1 MAVEVVMPK
10 LGMAMKEG
18 SVSLWHKKEGDSVT
32 KGEIIANIGSEKIE
46 TDLEAPADGVLLKI
60 AVPEGE
66 GVPPGT
72 VIGYIGQPGEQV
84 GTAAAGAADA
94 QPGESAAVPGDAV
107 PDAAPAGRSEPAEA
121 PAHGRDIKI
130 SPVAR
135 KMAEAAGLD
144 IAKLTGTGPQG
155 RITKEDVEHAIANA
169 SSAPSA
175 GVQDSS
181 ANPVA
186 VGAASVPSA
195 NLASAALPGFVEHT
209 EQIPVAGIRKVIAA
223 RMHDSLQHSA
233 QLTLTLRADVTDLL
247 ALQRQMSET
256 AQRQHEVKLT
266 VTDFIARAV
275 VLSLKRHKQMNS
287 AYIDDRIHVF
297 DHVHLGIA
305 VALDKGLVVPVIRH
319 ADQYSVLDL
328 SRQIKALAQQS
339 RSGQLG
345 SDALQGSTFTI
356 TNLGAYGIDY
366 FTPIL
371 NTPEAG
377 ILGVGGV
384 AEMPVYK
391 GADLQRRSLLPLSL
405 TFDHRVLDGAP
416 AAEFLRAV
424 KDALE
429 DPYRLV
435 L

>member
-18 SVSLWHKKEGDSVT
+18 SVSLWHKKEGDPVT

-84 GTAAAGAADA
+84 GGVAAGAAEGPTADGS
-94 QPGESAAVPGDAV
+94 PSGGAV
-107 PDAAPAGRSEPAEA
+107 PDAAPAGGTVSSEA

-155 RITKEDVEHAIANA
+155 RITKEDVEHAIANPPSTPAAPASAGEAAA
-169 SSAPSA
+169 SSDGASAAPSA
-175 GVQDSS
+175 
-181 ANPVA
+181 ATA
-186 VGAASVPSA
+186 VPS
-195 NLASAALPGFVEHT
+195 GFTEHT
-209 EQIPVAGIRKVIAA
+209 EQIPVTGIRKVIAA
-223 RMHDSLQHSA
+223 RMHDSLQQSA

-266 VTDFIARAV
+266 VTDFISRAV

-319 ADQYSVLDL
+319 ADRCSVLDL
-328 SRQIKALAQQS
+328 SRQIKALAQQA
-339 RSGQLG
+339 RNGQLG

-377 ILGVGGV
+377 ILGVGSV
-384 AEMPVYK
+384 AEMPIYK
-391 GADLQRRSLLPLSL
+391 GDSLQRRSLLPLSL

>member
-18 SVSLWHKKEGDSVT
+18 SVSLWHKKEGDPVT
-32 KGEIIANIGSEKIE
+32 KGDIIANIGSEKIE

-84 GTAAAGAADA
+84 GGAAVRSA
-94 QPGESAAVPGDAV
+94 AESAAEDSSGGAV
-107 PDAAPAGRSEPAEA
+107 SDSAPAGGPVLAEA

-135 KMAEAAGLD
+135 KMADAAGLD

-155 RITKEDVEHAIANA
+155 RITKEDVERAIANPAAVSSAPASAGEAAA
-169 SSAPSA
+169 SSAGANAAPSA
-175 GVQDSS
+175 
-181 ANPVA
+181 ATA
-186 VGAASVPSA
+186 VPS
-195 NLASAALPGFVEHT
+195 GFTEHA

-223 RMHDSLQHSA
+223 RMHESLHQSA

-328 SRQIKALAQQS
+328 SRQIKALALQA
-339 RSGQLG
+339 RNGQLG

-356 TNLGAYGIDY
+356 TNLGAYGIDF

-391 GADLQRRSLLPLSL
+391 GDDLQRRSLLPLSL

>member
-18 SVSLWHKKEGDSVT
+18 SVSLWHKKEGDPVT

-60 AVPEGE
+60 VVPEGE

-84 GTAAAGAADA
+84 GAEAVGAAAGAATDGS
-94 QPGESAAVPGDAV
+94 PSGGAV
-107 PDAAPAGRSEPAEA
+107 PDEAPAGGPVSAEA

-155 RITKEDVEHAIANA
+155 RITKEDVEHAIANPPSAPAAPASAGEAAA
-169 SSAPSA
+169 SSDGANAAPSA
-175 GVQDSS
+175 
-181 ANPVA
+181 ATA
-186 VGAASVPSA
+186 VPS
-195 NLASAALPGFVEHT
+195 GFTEHT
-209 EQIPVAGIRKVIAA
+209 EQIPVTGIRKVIAA
-223 RMHDSLQHSA
+223 RMHDSLQQSA

-305 VALDKGLVVPVIRH
+305 VALDKGLVVPVIPH
-319 ADQYSVLDL
+319 ADRYSVLDL
-328 SRQIKALAQQS
+328 SRQIKALAQQA
-339 RSGQLG
+339 RNGQLG

-377 ILGVGGV
+377 ILGVGSV

-391 GADLQRRSLLPLSL
+391 GDSLQRRSLLPLSL

>member
-18 SVSLWHKKEGDSVT
+18 SVSLWHKKEGDPVT
-32 KGEIIANIGSEKIE
+32 KGDIIANIGSEKIE

-66 GVPPGT
+66 GVAPGT

-84 GTAAAGAADA
+84 SGAAAGTAAGEAA
-94 QPGESAAVPGDAV
+94 PSVVV
-107 PDAAPAGRSEPAEA
+107 PDASPAGGQPASAEA
-121 PAHGRDIKI
+121 PAHGRDIKV

-144 IAKLTGTGPQG
+144 IANLTGTGPQG

-169 SSAPSA
+169 TSASSASASTGEAAASSA
-175 GVQDSS
+175 GTN
-181 ANPVA
+181 AT
-186 VGAASVPSA
+186 AAPS
-195 NLASAALPGFVEHT
+195 GFTEHT
-209 EQIPVAGIRKVIAA
+209 EQIPVTGIRKVIAV
-223 RMHDSLQHSA
+223 RMHDSLQQSA

-266 VTDFIARAV
+266 VTNFIARAV

-328 SRQIKALAQQS
+328 SRQIKALAQQA
-339 RSGQLG
+339 RNGQLG

-377 ILGVGGV
+377 ILGVGSV

-391 GADLQRRSLLPLSL
+391 GDDLQRRSLLPLSL

>member
-18 SVSLWHKKEGDSVT
+18 SVSLWHKKEGDPVT
-32 KGEIIANIGSEKIE
+32 KGDIIANIGSEKIE

-60 AVPEGE
+60 VVPEGE

-84 GTAAAGAADA
+84 GAAAAGTAA
-94 QPGESAAVPGDAV
+94 GEAAPSVVV
-107 PDAAPAGRSEPAEA
+107 PDASPAGGQPASAEA

-155 RITKEDVEHAIANA
+155 RITKEDVEHAIVNAASAPASSEETAA
-169 SSAPSA
+169 SSAGINATAAPS
-175 GVQDSS
+175 
-181 ANPVA
+181 
-186 VGAASVPSA
+186 
-195 NLASAALPGFVEHT
+195 GFTEHT
-209 EQIPVAGIRKVIAA
+209 EQIPVTGIRKVIAA
-223 RMHDSLQHSA
+223 RMHDSLQQSA

-328 SRQIKALAQQS
+328 SRQIKALAQQA
-339 RSGQLG
+339 RNGQLG

-377 ILGVGGV
+377 ILGVGSV

-391 GADLQRRSLLPLSL
+391 GDDLQRRSLLPLSL

>member
-18 SVSLWHKKEGDSVT
+18 SVSLWHKKEGDPVT

-84 GTAAAGAADA
+84 GGVAAGAAA
-94 QPGESAAVPGDAV
+94 ESAAPEGSPSGGAV
-107 PDAAPAGRSEPAEA
+107 PDAAPAGGSAPSEA

-155 RITKEDVEHAIANA
+155 RITKEDVEHAIANPPSTPAAPASAGEATA
-169 SSAPSA
+169 SSDGASAAPSA
-175 GVQDSS
+175 
-181 ANPVA
+181 ATA
-186 VGAASVPSA
+186 VPS
-195 NLASAALPGFVEHT
+195 GFTEHT
-209 EQIPVAGIRKVIAA
+209 EQIPVTGIRKVIAA
-223 RMHDSLQHSA
+223 RMHDSLQQSA

-266 VTDFIARAV
+266 VTDFISRAV

-319 ADQYSVLDL
+319 ADRYSVLDL
-328 SRQIKALAQQS
+328 SRQIKALAQQA
-339 RSGQLG
+339 RNGQLG

-377 ILGVGGV
+377 ILGVGSV

-391 GADLQRRSLLPLSL
+391 GDSLQRRSLLPLSL

-416 AAEFLRAV
+416 AAEFLSAV

>member
-18 SVSLWHKKEGDSVT
+18 SVSLWHKKEGDPVT
-32 KGEIIANIGSEKIE
+32 KGDIIANIGSEKIE

-60 AVPEGE
+60 VVPEGE

-84 GTAAAGAADA
+84 GGAAAGAAE
-94 QPGESAAVPGDAV
+94 GAATDGSPSGGAV
-107 PDAAPAGRSEPAEA
+107 PDAAPSGGTVPSEA
-121 PAHGRDIKI
+121 PVHGREIKI

-169 SSAPSA
+169 TSASSASASA
-175 GVQDSS
+175 GE
-181 ANPVA
+181 A
-186 VGAASVPSA
+186 AASSTGTNATAAPS
-195 NLASAALPGFVEHT
+195 GFTEHT
-209 EQIPVAGIRKVIAA
+209 EQIPVTGIRKVIAA
-223 RMHDSLQHSA
+223 RMHDSLQQSA

-319 ADQYSVLDL
+319 ADRYSVLDL
-328 SRQIKALAQQS
+328 SRQIKALAQQA

-377 ILGVGGV
+377 ILGVGSV

-391 GADLQRRSLLPLSL
+391 GDDLQRRSLLPLSL

>member
-84 GTAAAGAADA
+84 GTAAAGAAEGPTADGS
-94 QPGESAAVPGDAV
+94 PSGGAV
-107 PDAAPAGRSEPAEA
+107 PDSAPAGGSAPVEA
-121 PAHGRDIKI
+121 PPHGRDIKI

-169 SSAPSA
+169 AAAPSAPSA
-175 GVQDSS
+175 PASAGEAAASS
-181 ANPVA
+181 AGTN
-186 VGAASVPSA
+186 AAT
-195 NLASAALPGFVEHT
+195 ASSSFVEHS
-209 EQIPVAGIRKVIAA
+209 EQIPVTGIRKVIAT

-287 AYIDDRIHVF
+287 AYIDDRIHMF

-339 RSGQLG
+339 RSGQLV

-384 AEMPVYK
+384 AEMPIYK
-391 GADLQRRSLLPLSL
+391 GDDLQRRSLLPLSL

>member
-18 SVSLWHKKEGDSVT
+18 SVSLWHKKEGDPVT

-72 VIGYIGQPGEQV
+72 IIGYIGQPGEQV
-84 GTAAAGAADA
+84 GTAAAGAAGA
-94 QPGESAAVPGDAV
+94 KPGENAAADAAL
-107 PDAAPAGRSEPAEA
+107 PSDAAPAGGSAPAEA

-144 IAKLTGTGPQG
+144 IAKITGTGPQG

-169 SSAPSA
+169 ASTPASAGEAAASSDSQASVGSTNPALAAAPS
-175 GVQDSS
+175 
-181 ANPVA
+181 
-186 VGAASVPSA
+186 
-195 NLASAALPGFVEHT
+195 GFVEHA

-223 RMHDSLQHSA
+223 RMLDSLQQSA

-247 ALQRQMSET
+247 ALQKRMSET
-256 AQRQHEVKLT
+256 AQKQHEVKLT

-287 AYIDDRIHVF
+287 AYIGDRIHVF

-328 SRQIKALAQQS
+328 SRHIKALAQQA

-377 ILGVGGV
+377 ILGVGAV
-384 AEMPVYK
+384 TDTPVYR
-391 GADLQRRSLLPLSL
+391 GDELQRRSLLPLSL

>member
-18 SVSLWHKKEGDSVT
+18 SVSLWHKKEGDPVT

-60 AVPEGE
+60 VVPEGE

-84 GTAAAGAADA
+84 GGAATGA
-94 QPGESAAVPGDAV
+94 AESEAAPSVVV
-107 PDAAPAGRSEPAEA
+107 PDAAPTGGQPASAEA
-121 PAHGRDIKI
+121 PAYGRDIKI

-169 SSAPSA
+169 ASAPASSEEAAASSAGTNATAAPS
-175 GVQDSS
+175 
-181 ANPVA
+181 
-186 VGAASVPSA
+186 
-195 NLASAALPGFVEHT
+195 GFTEHT
-209 EQIPVAGIRKVIAA
+209 EQNPVTGIRKVIAT
-223 RMHDSLQHSA
+223 RMHDSLQQSA

-328 SRQIKALAQQS
+328 SRQIKALAQQA
-339 RSGQLG
+339 RNGQLG

-377 ILGVGGV
+377 ILGVGSV

-391 GADLQRRSLLPLSL
+391 GDDLQRRSLLPLSL